1 MQPRARE
8 HSMRLIAL
16 QQLLAAAC
24 RPPALRSGRRGRPGR
39 RRNR

>member
-16 QQLLAAAC
+16 QLLAAAC